1 MKKTKPLEGNMS
13 VKVSDIDLLE
23 ISLPSIFGLPGKTY
37 NRSIL
42 VLTGP
47 AGVGKTTLAHGMLH
61 ATFEA
66 LQLRGKSQSKSA
78 KNRRENRSLPPIEI
92 APVHLLLELGRIH
105 SVEHDS
111 DCHITR
117 LVRGSSSGVKASVVI
132 DTLKDALGKSPPRG
146 VIWLPVIAVDAA
158 TDLRGDDTDRLG
170 NIWRGIQMFLD
181 WMNQFTYHIVIFIAQ
196 ERANVNAGPY
206 APKHRAG
213 FPDSHLHSAH
223 FFARIAFAGDEKVRI
238 ASRAVNAIV
247 SDKLQAEVSLTRD
260 TLRSLISGGETL
272 SFGFGWAGKTRVYLE
287 A

>member
-1 MKKTKPLEGNMS
+1 MEETKPPEETMS
-13 VKVSDIDLLE
+13 VKAIDIDLLE
-23 ISLPSIFGLPGKTY
+23 ISLPAFFGLPGTTY
-37 NRSIL
+37 NRSIV

-61 ATFEA
+61 ATAEGI
-66 LQLRGKSQSKSA
+66 QGKGHGGKARKGQGGRPSPS
-78 KNRRENRSLPPIEI
+78 IEI
-92 APVHLLLELGRIH
+92 VPVHLLLELGRIH

-111 DCHITR
+111 DCSITR
-117 LVRGSSSGVKASVVI
+117 LVEGSSSGVKASVVI
-132 DTLKDALGKSPPRG
+132 DALKDALGKPPPRG
-146 VIWLPVIAVDAA
+146 VIRLPVIAVDAA

-181 WMNQFTYHIVIFIAQ
+181 WMNQFTYYIVIFIAQ
-196 ERANVNAGPY
+196 ERANINAGPY

-223 FFARIAFAGDEKVRI
+223 FFVRMSFAGDEKVRVN
-238 ASRAVNAIV
+238 SRAVNAKV
-247 SDKLQAEVSLTRD
+247 SGKLQAEVGLTKD